1 MNSTA
6 IEWEAASGSS
16 RSHGD
21 VCNESFVTQKEATWK
36 RFSRSRA
43 WPREEL
49 RDAEIES
56 AATWCSPLH
65 PTA

>member
-16 RSHGD
+16 RSRGD
-21 VCNESFVTQKEATWK
+21 VWNPKEDLTFALVLSFA
-36 RFSRSRA
+36 R
-43 WPREEL
+43 PRENIESEL
-49 RDAEIES
+49 KREIES

>member
-21 VCNESFVTQKEATWK
+21 VCNPKGGDLWK
-36 RFSRSRA
+36 RFSLSRA

>member
-21 VCNESFVTQKEATWK
+21 VCNPKGGDLEAFLTIA
-36 RFSRSRA
+36 RMA
-43 WPREEL
+43 TREEL

-56 AATWCSPLH
+56 AATWCSPLN